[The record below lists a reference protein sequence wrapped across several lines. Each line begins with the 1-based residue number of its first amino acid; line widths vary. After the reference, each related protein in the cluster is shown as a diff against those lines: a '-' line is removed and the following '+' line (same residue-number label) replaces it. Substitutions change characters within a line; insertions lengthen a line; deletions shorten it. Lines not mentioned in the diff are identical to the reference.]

1 MNPTS
6 SSRSER
12 QENTTHWVFPVQGM
26 SCAACATR
34 IEKVLKK
41 VPGVEQASVNLAT
54 EVASV
59 QAAADVIPEDL
70 RQVVERA
77 GFHVPQQHIQLQ
89 IEGMSCASCVTRVE
103 KALKSLPGIV
113 DAQVNLATEKADVT
127 FLDPQQ
133 DIAAMLQALSKAGY
147 RGSPV
152 VDDAPISEKK
162 MAFQDTGWPILIAAC
177 LALPLVLPMFGMLFG
192 WHWMLPAWV
201 QFLLATPVQF
211 ILGARFYK
219 GAWSAL
225 RNASGNMDVL
235 VALGTTAA
243 YGLSLY
249 EWLIKGD
256 SGHLYFEASAVV
268 ITLVMLG
275 KWLEVRAKRQTTQA
289 IRALQA
295 LRPDMAHVKRG
306 EQLVDV
312 STSTLVRGDVVII
325 KPGER
330 IPVDGEVVKG
340 NSEVD
345 ESMLTG
351 ESLPVRKALGS
362 KVTGGSVNAHG
373 VLEVYTTAV
382 GQESTLS
389 RLIRLVETAQAKKA
403 PIQKLVDKISAIFVP
418 VIVLIAVL
426 TLIGWMLSSATMET
440 AVLNAVAVL
449 VIACPCSL
457 GLATPTAIMAGTGVA
472 AKYGILIKDAEV
484 LEIAHRVKAI
494 AFDKTGTLTQGQP
507 ELVVYQSVKDDGR
520 LLQVAASIQSGSE
533 HPLAKAVLK
542 AAQTH
547 TVETTQADD
556 LKAIAGKG
564 MSATVNGRFYQ
575 LGSTLLMQE
584 AQVDISALISVAQQQ
599 EALGA
604 TVSWLADVTDTAAP
618 ELVGVLVFSDT
629 VKPTAAQAMDQLK
642 QKGIKTV
649 LITGDNQGS
658 ANAIAAKLH
667 LDQVYAQVLPEDKLA
682 IIESLKSDQSTVAM
696 VGDGI
701 NDAPALASADVGM
714 AMSNGTDVAMQAAG
728 ITLMRGDP
736 LLVPAALE
744 ISHLTH
750 RKIWQNLF
758 WAFIY
763 NIVGVPLAAFG
774 FLNPMVAGLAM
785 ALSSVCVVSNA
796 LLLRRWK
803 GPSVSLVSSTPLS
816 NPDVQGT

>member
-1 MNPTS
+1 MSNLPTISPS
-6 SSRSER
+6 SEDKKLNW
-12 QENTTHWVFPVQGM
+12 EFPVEGM

-41 VPGVEQASVNLAT
+41 VPGVEHASVNLAT

-59 QAAADVIPEDL
+59 QATDGVNPQDFCA
-70 RQVVERA
+70 VVEKA

-103 KALKSLPGIV
+103 KALKRVPGVV

-133 DIAAMLQALSKAGY
+133 DVAAMLQAVGKAGY
-147 RGSPV
+147 QATQV
-152 VDDAPISEKK
+152 VDDMPATEKK
-162 MAFQDTGWPILIAAC
+162 VAFQNTGWPVLIATC
-177 LALPLVLPMFGMLFG
+177 LALPMVLPMFGMLMG
-192 WHWMLPAWV
+192 KHWMLPAWL
-201 QFLLATPVQF
+201 QFVLATPVQF
-211 ILGARFYK
+211 VLGARFYK
-219 GAWSAL
+219 GAWAAL

-243 YGLSLY
+243 YALSLY
-249 EWLIKGD
+249 EWLVKGD
-256 SGHLYFEASAVV
+256 SNHLYFEASAVV

-275 KWLEVRAKRQTTQA
+275 KWLEVRAKRQTTEA

-295 LRPDMAHVKRG
+295 LRPDIAHVKKG
-306 EQLVDV
+306 DQVVDV
-312 STSTLVRGDVVII
+312 SINTLVRGDVVVV

-351 ESLPVRKALGS
+351 ESMPILKQIGDQ
-362 KVTGGSVNAHG
+362 VTGGSVNAHG
-373 VLEVYTTAV
+373 VLEVHTTAV
-382 GQESTLS
+382 GHESVLS
-389 RLIRLVETAQAKKA
+389 KLIRLVETAQAKKA

-418 VIVLIAVL
+418 VIVVIALL
-426 TLIGWMLSSATMET
+426 TLLGWLFFSSATVEV
-440 AVLNAVAVL
+440 AILNAVAVL

-457 GLATPTAIMAGTGVA
+457 GLATPTAMMAGTGVA

-484 LEIAHRVKAI
+484 LEIAHRVNTV

-507 ELVVYQSVKDDGR
+507 ELILYQSANGDDR
-520 LLQVAASIQSGSE
+520 SLLKIAASIQSGSE
-533 HPLAKAVLK
+533 HPLAKAVLNV
-542 AAQTH
+542 AQSHDIKGEAT
-547 TVETTQADD
+547 EQ

-564 MSATVNGRFYQ
+564 MSADVGERHYQ

-584 AQVDISALISVAQQQ
+584 SFVDISSLEANAQQQ
-599 EALGA
+599 QAQGA
-604 TVSWLADVTDTAAP
+604 TVSWLADVTNPSSPILIGLLAFADT
-618 ELVGVLVFSDT
+618 L
-629 VKPTAAQAMDQLK
+629 KPTASQAMEQLK
-642 QKGIKTV
+642 QKNIKTV

-658 ANAIAAKLH
+658 ANAIASKLH
-667 LDQVYAQVLPEDKLA
+667 LDQVHAQVLPEDKLA
-682 IIESLKSDQSTVAM
+682 IIESLKSNQTTVAM

-744 ISHLTH
+744 ISRLTH

-763 NIVGVPLAAFG
+763 NIIGVPLAAFG

-785 ALSSVCVVSNA
+785 ACSSVCVVCNA

-803 GPSVSLVSSTPLS
+803 GPQILQSTTSEPS
-816 NPDVQGT
+816 KQ